1 MGKECHFELVR
12 LGDIKKSIAAF
23 QLPISFILI
32 VCGLRALHGPSHHCR
47 RTLCRYRQQQRH
59 RQISCGANL
68 SSDLSADKI
77 SRPFSISK
85 HKRSRKIS
93 TCMCVCMV
101 LSTFLSHV
109 FTACVCV
116 CGGGGGGV
124 SGCTVSLGLQNAPT
138 KVTKSKRNN
147 KQKSKHTHTR
157 HTTHKKSQSFCLT
170 TKLFPLF
177 ED

>member
-1 MGKECHFELVR
+1 MGKECHSEFLLVTVR
-12 LGDIKKSIAAF
+12 LGAIKKSVAAF

-47 RTLCRYRQQQRH
+47 RTRCRYRQQRRH
-59 RQISCGANL
+59 RQTSCGANP

-116 CGGGGGGV
+116 CVCGG
-124 SGCTVSLGLQNAPT
+124 GCTVSLGLQNAPT

-157 HTTHKKSQSFCLT
+157 HIKTRKAFA
-170 TKLFPLF
+170 
-177 ED
+177 